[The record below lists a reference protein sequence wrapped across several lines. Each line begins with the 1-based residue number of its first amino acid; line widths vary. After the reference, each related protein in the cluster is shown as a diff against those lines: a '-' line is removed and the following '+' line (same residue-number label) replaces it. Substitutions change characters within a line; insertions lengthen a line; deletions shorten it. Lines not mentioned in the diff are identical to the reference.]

1 VSIRLPTSLTQ
12 ATLLRLLSL
21 FVISCFWSFA
31 TADEGLPDELNKG
44 LLEYHLDREDY
55 FTVLTML
62 QADDRKANP
71 LHVALAEQHLGLK
84 QTFSLANLEGH
95 IKSLNERDK
104 ARLRLASL
112 LYRQGDCKNA
122 LKHLK
127 GKGKELNPALQNQ
140 RAYLRGQCFI
150 ELGNNNFAA
159 QALSRA
165 LEGEWAA
172 SAYYNLA
179 TDYAATSRNPR
190 RALLS
195 LKVARD
201 INQGTSLSEV
211 ELTNRI
217 NLSAGALYLDSGKPE
232 MANEFFNQIAMDS
245 VYVTQGLY
253 LSGLAKNGIQDYRG
267 AIQSWQASLQYGLI
281 APGVAES
288 LIAIPHAQALSGFQT
303 QALES
308 YIKAST
314 QFLDEQENIDT
325 LISAIKKYGA
335 IDVLLEERP
344 KADLQWFL
352 DRTSSSNTQRAI
364 YLRYLSQDPELMG
377 MFKEYSQLRT
387 LDQNLQS
394 TQSQMSSLSKTLTS
408 QVRVIDS
415 KQSKANIAALKAQA
429 SELLARIQEIESG
442 LSDGNLAKT
451 RDIVME
457 IEQRLSTAKTKA
469 DGRKA
474 TVSKQL
480 KNIATA
486 LSKISRA
493 RDDITKFN
501 RKLDSVV
508 SRISQNRL
516 SELKQNFAAYY
527 EQAELGLVQIL
538 EAQAR
543 LRTKR
548 SNLLDARYQ

>member
-1 VSIRLPTSLTQ
+1 MGLSTYSSAHTFLRLVLLLSISFALTPALASDALPTE
-12 ATLLRLLSL
+12 
-21 FVISCFWSFA
+21 IK
-31 TADEGLPDELNKG
+31 KG
-44 LLEYHLDREDY
+44 MLEYHLDREDY

-62 QADDRKANP
+62 QADDRDTNP
-71 LHVALAEQHLGLK
+71 LHVALAEQHLGLAQSYPLK
-84 QTFSLANLEGH
+84 TLEQH
-95 IKSLNERDK
+95 IKTLNERDRS
-104 ARLRLASL
+104 RLRLASL

-127 GKGKELNPALQNQ
+127 GKAQDLNGALQNQ

-150 ELGNNNFAA
+150 ELGNHNFAA
-159 QALSRA
+159 QSLSRA

-201 INQGTSLSEV
+201 INLGEGLSEV

-217 NLSAGALYLDSGKPE
+217 NLSAGALYLDNGKPE
-232 MANEFFNQIAMDS
+232 MANEFFNQIEMDS
-245 VYVTQGLY
+245 IYVTQALY
-253 LSGLAKNGIQDYRG
+253 LSGLAKNELQDYRG
-267 AIQSWQASLQYGLI
+267 AIQSWQASLQFGLS

-308 YIKAST
+308 YIKASK
-314 QFLDEQENIDT
+314 QFLDEQQNVDS
-325 LISAIKKYGA
+325 LISAIEEYGA

-352 DRTSSSNTQRAI
+352 DRSTSSNTQRAI
-364 YLRYLSQDPELMG
+364 YLRYLAQDSQLMSL
-377 MFKEYSQLRT
+377 MKEYAQIKS
-387 LDQNLQS
+387 LDQKLQA
-394 TQSQMSSLSKTLTS
+394 TESQMSSLTKTLRT
-408 QVRVIDS
+408 QIRVIDS
-415 KQSKANIAALKAQA
+415 PQSKQNLKVLEQKVAQ
-429 SELLARIQEIESG
+429 LHQRIEGIESG
-442 LSDGNLAKT
+442 LSGANLAKT
-451 RDIVME
+451 RELVTS
-457 IEQRLSTAKTKA
+457 IEERLSSA
-469 DGRKA
+469 REKA
-474 TVSKQL
+474 TTRKSDITGQL
-480 KNIATA
+480 KD
-486 LSKISRA
+486 ISRA
-493 RDDITKFN
+493 LGRISASRKALKAFN
-501 RKLDSVV
+501 RTLDTLLSDV
-508 SRISQNRL
+508 SEKRL
-516 SELKQNFAAYY
+516 SSLKNDFSAYY

-548 SNLLDARYQ
+548 TNLLDARYQ

>member
-1 VSIRLPTSLTQ
+1 MYKARSELICFALLIALCLAWPGAQASETLPAEIKQ
-12 ATLLRLLSL
+12 
-21 FVISCFWSFA
+21 
-31 TADEGLPDELNKG
+31 G

-62 QADDRKANP
+62 EVDERRRYP
-71 LHVALAEQHLGLK
+71 LHVALAEHHLGLS
-84 QTFSLANLEGH
+84 QSFSLKDLEQH
-95 IKSLNERDK
+95 IKALAERDR
-104 ARLRLASL
+104 ARMRLASL
-112 LYRQGDCKNA
+112 LYRQDDCKNA

-127 GKGKELNPALQNQ
+127 GKGAGLNPALQNQ

-150 ELGNNNFAA
+150 ELGNHNFAA

-201 INQGTSLSEV
+201 INQGNRLSEI

-217 NLSAGALYLDSGKPE
+217 NLSAGALYLDNEKPE
-232 MANEFFNQIAMDS
+232 MANDFFNQIGMDS
-245 VYVTQGLY
+245 IYVTQALY
-253 LSGLAKNGIQDYRG
+253 LSGLAKNELQDYRG
-267 AIQSWQASLQYGLI
+267 AIQSWQASLQFGLS
-281 APGVAES
+281 AEGVAES

-308 YIKAST
+308 YIKASK
-314 QFLDEQENIDT
+314 QFLDEQENIDA
-325 LISAIKKYGA
+325 LIAAIGKYGA

-344 KADLQWFL
+344 KADLEWFL
-352 DRTSSSNTQRAI
+352 DRSSSSNTQRAI
-364 YLRYLSQDPELMG
+364 YLRYLSQDTELMDL
-377 MFKEYSQLRT
+377 FKEYSQLKS

-394 TQSQMSSLSKTLTS
+394 TQSQMASLQKTLNT
-408 QVRVIDS
+408 QIRVIDS
-415 KQSKANIAALKAQA
+415 PQSKSNITALGSLVPDLQQ
-429 SELLARIQEIESG
+429 RVRDIEAG
-442 LSDGNLAKT
+442 LSGASLAKT
-451 RDIVME
+451 HDLLAN
-457 IEQRLSTAKTKA
+457 IEQRLSTAAEKA
-469 DGRKA
+469 DARKK
-474 TVSKQL
+474 VISLQVK
-480 KNIATA
+480 
-486 LSKISRA
+486 KISSALKRITST
-493 RDDITKFN
+493 REDIRGFN
-501 RKLDSVV
+501 EDLDKVV
-508 SRISQNRL
+508 SRLTKKRL
-516 SELKQNFAAYY
+516 IELKNDFAAYY

-548 SNLLDARYQ
+548 TNLLDARYQ